1 MFKPSGVTR
10 EQARALGEEKTAFEI
25 RDNFALY
32 FDGSIKKNPGGPGT
46 AAWVFRKGSQP
57 IVQGSAK
64 LAANPELT
72 VNVTE
77 YEGLIGG
84 LDAVRRAVVS
94 AELSVPELYVVGDS
108 QLVIYQCTGRYGC
121 NAELLFER
129 RRCVEDLVYTLHKDH
144 GTAVYFVWVPRT
156 KNEEADRLTK
166 EAY

>member
-10 EQARALGEEKTAFEI
+10 EQARSLGKEKTASEI
-25 RDNFALY
+25 QENFALY

-46 AAWVFRKGSQP
+46 AAWVFRKGAQP
-57 IVQGSAK
+57 ITQGSSK
-64 LAANPELT
+64 LAANPDLT
-72 VNVTE
+72 VNITE
-77 YEGLIGG
+77 YAGLIGG
-84 LDAVRRAVVS
+84 LDAVQRAIVS

-121 NAELLFER
+121 NADLLLAR
-129 RRCVEDLVYTLHKDH
+129 RRLVEDLVHTLHRDY
-144 GTAVYFVWVPRT
+144 GTTVFFVWVPRT